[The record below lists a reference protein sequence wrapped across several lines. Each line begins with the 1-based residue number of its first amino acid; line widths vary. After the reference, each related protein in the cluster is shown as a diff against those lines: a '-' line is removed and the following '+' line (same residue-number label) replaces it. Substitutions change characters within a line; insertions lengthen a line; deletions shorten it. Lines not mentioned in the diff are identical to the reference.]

1 MKSENIIQQKSFDFA
16 VKIINLYKHLTNEKK
31 EFILSKQLIRSG
43 TSIGANTEEAIG
55 GQSTRDFIAKISIS
69 YKEAR
74 ETVYW
79 LKLLKAT
86 NYLTPDEADGLIADA
101 DELCRIIGKIQISMK
116 AKLK

>member
-1 MKSENIIQQKSFDFA
+1 MKSENIIQQKSFEFA
-16 VKIINLYKHLTNEKK
+16 INIINIYKHLTNEKK
-31 EFILSKQLIRSG
+31 KFIISKQLIRSG
-43 TSIGANTEEAIG
+43 TSIGANAEETIG
-55 GQSTRDFIAKISIS
+55 AQSTKDFIAKISIS

-86 NYLTPDEADGLIADA
+86 KYLTADEADGLISDA
-101 DELCRIIGKIQISMK
+101 EEICRIIRKIQISMK